1 MQWVEGEKHSAG
13 HICLWLQIIK
23 YLNINSG
30 GGVGGCCCFFIIKY
44 IICNKCASSPEAGQ
58 EQKQDQNTH
67 ERRGM
72 KEMGKQEKKCLRT
85 TFYNF

>member
-30 GGVGGCCCFFIIKY
+30 GGGWEGVVVFLLLSILFVISVQAAQRLAKNRSKIK
-44 IICNKCASSPEAGQ
+44 
-58 EQKQDQNTH
+58 TH
-67 ERRGM
+67 MRDGE
-72 KEMGKQEKKCLRT
+72 
-85 TFYNF
+85 